1 MTQCSQLRCALV
13 VGEGVNLSQTSFAV
27 VVFLKR
33 KFQRW
38 KTSYHVV
45 TVGECEL
52 VTHLLFMSNGSFD
65 NWLLISNMFDLFYF
79 LICVEI
85 LLK

>member
-33 KFQRW
+33 KFQTW
-38 KTSYHVV
+38 KTSRL
-45 TVGECEL
+45 CNL
-52 VTHLLFMSNGSFD
+52 IHLLIKRLFRVSNFICSR
-65 NWLLISNMFDLFYF
+65 SVF
-79 LICVEI
+79 L
-85 LLK
+85 KR

>member
-33 KFQRW
+33 KFQTW
-38 KTSYHVV
+38 KTSRL
-45 TVGECEL
+45 CNL
-52 VTHLLFMSNGSFD
+52 IR
-65 NWLLISNMFDLFYF
+65 LLIKRLFSASNFICSRSVF
-79 LICVEI
+79 L
-85 LLK
+85 KR